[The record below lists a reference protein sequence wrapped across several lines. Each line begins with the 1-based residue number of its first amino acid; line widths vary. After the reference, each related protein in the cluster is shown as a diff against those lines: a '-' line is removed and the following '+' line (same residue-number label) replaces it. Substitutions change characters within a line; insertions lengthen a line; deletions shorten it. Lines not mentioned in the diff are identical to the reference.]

1 MPKRDRVVPAGVLVG
16 LDMAV
21 GAGVPCY
28 LGVHFRFVYYG
39 LVQDLADEKRSRS
52 YN

>member
-21 GAGVPCY
+21 GAGVPCCEP
-28 LGVHFRFVYYG
+28 GPFRPDHVK
-39 LVQDLADEKRSRS
+39 VQT
-52 YN
+52 